1 MITEFNPSESIT
13 MTDSAV
19 RHAIK
24 TLKKYPGSVG
34 MRLSLKKTGCSGY
47 SYVTE
52 EAYDIEDDDLV
63 FDQTNNLKVIVSK
76 KDFPLVAGTNIDFSK
91 EGLNSV
97 FKFINPNAT
106 GECGCGE
113 SFST

>member
-1 MITEFNPSESIT
+1 MISEFNPNESIT
-13 MTDSAV
+13 MTDSAIN
-19 RHAIK
+19 HAIK
-24 TLKKYPGSVG
+24 TLRKFPGSVG
-34 MRLSLKKTGCSGY
+34 MRLTLKKTGCSGY

-52 EAYDIEDDDLV
+52 ESYEIHDDDLV
-63 FDQTNNLKVIVSK
+63 FDQSDGLRVIVSK
-76 KDFPLVAGTNIDFSK
+76 SDFPLVSGTNIDFSK

-97 FKFINPNAT
+97 FKFHNPNAT

>member
-1 MITEFNPSESIT
+1 MTDVFEPQKSIT
-13 MTDSAV
+13 MTESAI

-24 TLKKYPGSVG
+24 SLKKTPDAVG
-34 MRLSLKKTGCSGY
+34 MRLRLKKTGCSGY

-52 EAYDIEDDDLV
+52 EALSIEENDLV
-63 FDQTNNLKVIVSK
+63 FEQADNLKVIVSNV
-76 KDFPLVAGTNIDFSK
+76 DFPLVAGTHIDFAK
-91 EGLNSV
+91 EGLNAIFQFS
-97 FKFINPNAT
+97 NPNSK